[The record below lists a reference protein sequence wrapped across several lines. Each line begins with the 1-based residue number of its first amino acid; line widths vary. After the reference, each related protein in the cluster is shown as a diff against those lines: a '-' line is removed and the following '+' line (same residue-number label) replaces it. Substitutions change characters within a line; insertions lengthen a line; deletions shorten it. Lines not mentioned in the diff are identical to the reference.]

1 MIIAIL
7 NGIALYW
14 LNYFLNVKFKISSQ
28 VQMLYEYIIQW
39 GLLYVTVYQVM
50 FDNFLSILK
59 K

>member
-7 NGIALYW
+7 NGIGLYW
-14 LNYFLNVKFKISSQ
+14 LNHFLNVKFKISSQ

>member
-7 NGIALYW
+7 NGIGLYW
-14 LNYFLNVKFKISSQ
+14 LNHFLNVKFKISSQ

-50 FDNFLSILK
+50 FDNFLSRSL
-59 K
+59 